1 MFVDCFQDHLN
12 ALAVCAKQKK
22 PNDVPFDE
30 KRDAAATFNPRC
42 YDATTLD
49 NAMTAIMA
57 GTKKPNK
64 TQQEYLERF
73 VRRLKVEWLEKQQGN
88 INNTPEEPLLDMLH
102 GLNRADVP
110 PIGADNRTAN

>member
-30 KRDAAATFNPRC
+30 KRDGAATFNPKK
-42 YDATTLD
+42 YNTKTLD

-57 GTKKPNK
+57 DKKKN
-64 TQQEYLERF
+64 
-73 VRRLKVEWLEKQQGN
+73 
-88 INNTPEEPLLDMLH
+88 
-102 GLNRADVP
+102 
-110 PIGADNRTAN
+110 